1 MAKKQPSTL
10 IQRLKN
16 SLSRGKPSLKVV
28 PMKDVLSRELMKD
41 EEFATELLLSQTRQG
56 KNIYQ
61 ALKYLVHSFGAD
73 KFASK
78 HGLAENEVI
87 SFLRNEAELD
97 QQTIT
102 QYLKY
107 LNCELEGKRVT
118 RSKGKTKIKY
128 VTRFLQIFS

>member
-1 MAKKQPSTL
+1 MVKKQSSTL
-10 IQRLKN
+10 IQRLRN
-16 SLSRGKPSLKVV
+16 SLSRGEPPVGII

-56 KNIYQ
+56 KDIHQ

-78 HGLAENEVI
+78 HGLTESEVV
-87 SFLRNEAELD
+87 SFLRNETELD

-118 RSKGKTKIKY
+118 RSKPKPKY